1 MEKIKLENKE
11 IVVTGQI
18 MSNDMGIVPGKN
30 TFRIGEKIIAKQTG
44 LSEIKGVVMKI
55 IPLTGTYTPEYND
68 EVVGKIIE
76 TQSSGWQV
84 DIGAPHD
91 AYLPM
96 TEYSLAYIDTR
107 RTDAM
112 DLLKKG
118 DMVFV
123 RVIKYTQTKNL
134 LVSMKGRRYSKLK
147 EGIIKKITPQKVPRL
162 IGKRGSM
169 ITLIK
174 KATNSNMLVG
184 PNGWIWLKGNTV
196 ENELKIV
203 KSIELVEAN
212 AHKQG
217 LTEKMEKILK

>member
-1 MEKIKLENKE
+1 MEKTKIENKK
-11 IVVTGQI
+11 IVVTGQV
-18 MSNDMGIVPGKN
+18 MSEDMGMVPGKN

-55 IPLTGTYTPEYND
+55 IPLTGSYIPEYND
-68 EVVGKIIE
+68 EVVGRIIE
-76 TQSSGWQV
+76 TQSTGWQV
-84 DIGAPHD
+84 DIGAPYD

-96 TEYSLAYIDTR
+96 TEYSMAYIDTR

-112 DLLKKG
+112 DLLKEG
-118 DMVFV
+118 DIVFV
-123 RVIKYTQTKNL
+123 RVVKYTKTKNL
-134 LVSMKGRRYSKLK
+134 IVSMKGRRYSKLK

-184 PNGWIWLKGNTV
+184 PNGWVWLKSDNS
-196 ENELKIV
+196 ENELKVV
-203 KSIELVEAN
+203 KAISLVEAN